1 MLSFSAK
8 VKKYDNYSK
17 KVIKYL
23 HILNKCHIFVSVKET
38 KFNKQTDKDMT
49 QMNAIAITTKDAQR
63 LSVIA
68 TRTHATTAIEIAM
81 AGAKMQMIH
90 ELKERMKTSV
100 VEFYFVKRD
109 GTLRHAYGTTMP
121 SLAAKHINGRGIPR
135 ESVKTTP
142 FFCVESGEWR
152 SLRWESIVKVC

>member
-1 MLSFSAK
+1 
-8 VKKYDNYSK
+8 
-17 KVIKYL
+17 
-23 HILNKCHIFVSVKET
+23 
-38 KFNKQTDKDMT
+38 
-49 QMNAIAITTKDAQR
+49 MNTPANIIAITSKDAQR
-63 LSVIA
+63 MAVIA
-68 TRTHATTAIEIAM
+68 TRTNATTALEVAM

-100 VEFYFVKRD
+100 VEFYFTKRD
-109 GTLRHAYGTTMP
+109 GAIRHAYGTTMP

-152 SLRWESIVKVC
+152 WESIIKVC

>member
-1 MLSFSAK
+1 
-8 VKKYDNYSK
+8 
-17 KVIKYL
+17 
-23 HILNKCHIFVSVKET
+23 
-38 KFNKQTDKDMT
+38 
-49 QMNAIAITTKDAQR
+49 MNTPANIIAITSKDAQR
-63 LSVIA
+63 MAVIA
-68 TRTHATTAIEIAM
+68 TRTNATTALEVAM

-100 VEFYFVKRD
+100 VEFYFTKRD
-109 GTLRHAYGTTMP
+109 GSIRHAYGTTMP

-152 SLRWESIVKVC
+152 SLRWESIIKVC

>member
-1 MLSFSAK
+1 
-8 VKKYDNYSK
+8 
-17 KVIKYL
+17 
-23 HILNKCHIFVSVKET
+23 
-38 KFNKQTDKDMT
+38 MT
-49 QMNAIAITTKDAQR
+49 QINAIAITSKDAQR

-68 TRTHATTAIEIAM
+68 TRTHASTAIEIAM
-81 AGAKMQMIH
+81 IGAKMQMIH
-90 ELKERMKTSV
+90 DLKERMKTSV
-100 VEFYFVKRD
+100 VEFYFIKRD

-152 SLRWESIVKVC
+152 SFRWESIVKVC